1 MQPLVHSKLSKVKFR
16 ESIKVMK
23 LRINVKSK
31 VYKLA
36 EGKCG
41 LMFTNNDVINFVSL
55 LRLRVR
61 RVQVRP
67 RTRVCF
73 DEPKLE
79 LRFRFPPTRVRIGSR
94 Y

>member
-31 VYKLA
+31 VYKLE

-41 LMFTNNDVINFVSL
+41 LMITNNDVINFVSL
-55 LRLRVR
+55 LMFKGSKSAGTRLNKSL
-61 RVQVRP
+61 
-67 RTRVCF
+67 F
-73 DEPKLE
+73 
-79 LRFRFPPTRVRIGSR
+79 
-94 Y
+94 